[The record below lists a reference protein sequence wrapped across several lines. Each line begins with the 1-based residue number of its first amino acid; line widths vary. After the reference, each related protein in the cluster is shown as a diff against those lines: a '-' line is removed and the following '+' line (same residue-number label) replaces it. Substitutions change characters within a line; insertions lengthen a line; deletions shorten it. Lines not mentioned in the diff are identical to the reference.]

1 MTDYTIVLGNKAYS
15 SWSLR
20 GWLALRQTGAAFDE
34 IVIPLDQPDTRANIL
49 AHSPSG
55 RVPCLRTPGGAIWDS
70 LSIIEYLAET
80 YPAAGLWPT
89 DRWAR
94 AMARTAAAEMHA
106 GFADLRTEMW
116 MDLKHRRPG
125 EGRTPA
131 VEADIARICEI
142 WTRCRTDFGDGG
154 PFLFGRFGAVDAMYA
169 PVCTRFE
176 TYGVDLDP
184 TCAAY
189 RDAVLSHPDMI
200 AWTEAALAEPW
211 VLGPH

>member
-20 GWLALRQTGAAFDE
+20 GWLALRQTGVAFDE
-34 IVIPLDQPDTRANIL
+34 IVIPLDQPDTRASIL

-55 RVPCLRTPGGAIWDS
+55 RVPCLLTSSGAIWDS
-70 LSIIEYLAET
+70 LSIIEYLAEDH
-80 YPAAGLWPT
+80 ASAELWPA
-89 DRWAR
+89 DPWAR

-116 MDLKHRRPG
+116 MDLKHKRPG
-125 EGRTPA
+125 EGRTSA

-142 WTRCRTDFGDGG
+142 WRRCRQEFGDGG

-176 TYGVDLDP
+176 TYGVDVDP

-189 RDAVLSHPDMI
+189 RDAVLSHPDMV